1 MIFKLYDCDI
11 GITLNGVNYEFEH
24 VDSVTVEDPK
34 RVRLTRGAN
43 QKNKVGLSYVE
54 GVKEATTLTTS
65 VIGIPAELHTLLTEA
80 HEKETRMDFY
90 CISRQDG
97 SSKMAKNA
105 VLSQKPQQA
114 NLDDTPESLN
124 TSLAFESFDVGEVHK
139 S

>member
-65 VIGIPAELHTLLTEA
+65 VIGIPAELHALLTEA